1 MLYSRK
7 IGLWLLA
14 GYNVVAFVILFVFDA
29 EMLVSVLVA
38 IDPYTEL
45 YFKSFYSHIWFY
57 LIGVTF
63 AILA

>member
-1 MLYSRK
+1 MYSKK

-14 GYNVVAFVILFVFDA
+14 IYSVAAFVILFVFDA

-57 LIGVTF
+57 LAGVFF
-63 AILA
+63 AIIA